1 LKRGRYPPNT
11 PPQSGDEPDTIPDT
25 IGLPKKQKEILQL
38 IAKDPKVSVKTISE
52 KLDVN
57 YYTAKEQVNTLKK
70 KVF

>member
-1 LKRGRYPPNT
+1 
-11 PPQSGDEPDTIPDT
+11 
-25 IGLPKKQKEILQL
+25 L